1 MHDGHEE
8 GRGPDPARRRDVVG
22 WLEAVERL
30 REDRLWATVVAV
42 GAAVLL
48 LGGYLGY
55 RQLAPPVGPPVEE
68 LLPRVRLTPTSAST
82 TIPPP
87 LVVHVVGAVRQPGVR
102 ELPPGS
108 RILDAVSV
116 AGGPTEDA
124 DLARLNLAAP
134 VADGAQ
140 IRVPLLGEEP
150 SGPLIVEPVPPEPAI
165 GTGAPVDLNAASAAE
180 LESLPGIG
188 PATAAAVIAW
198 RDANGTFTSVEQ
210 LLEVRGIGPGKLDA
224 IRPLVTVR

>member
-8 GRGPDPARRRDVVG
+8 GRGPDPGRRHDVGG

-30 REDRLWATVVAV
+30 RDDRMWATVVAV
-42 GAAVLL
+42 GGAVLL

-55 RQLAPPVGPPVEE
+55 RQLAPPVGPPVED
-68 LLPRVRLTPTSAST
+68 LLPRVQLTPTSAST
-82 TIPPP
+82 TIPPA
-87 LVVHVVGAVRQPGVR
+87 LVVHVVGAVREPGVR
-102 ELPPGS
+102 ELPGGA
-108 RILDAVSV
+108 RILDAVSA

-140 IRVPLLGEEP
+140 IRVPVLGEEP
-150 SGPLIVEPVPPEPAI
+150 TGPLIVEPVPAETAV
-165 GTGAPVDLNAASAAE
+165 GAGEPVDLNAASAAQ
-180 LESLPGIG
+180 LESLPGVG

-198 RDANGTFTSVEQ
+198 RDANGPFTSVEQ
-210 LLEVRGIGPGKLDA
+210 LLEVRGIGPAKFEAL
-224 IRPLVTVR
+224 RPLVTVR